1 MSSKDLTSVNES
13 SFAMDRQVY
22 IRTLNTDTTLVNN
35 NVQDTVTNNIN
46 KKYYG
51 NSSTK
56 DSTSVMLKRVRNAV
70 GKTTVNTSNLSFT
83 EVKDINTTR
92 DAISRVRNT
101 RSSGIAKKDNNYPN
115 ASIFK

>member
-46 KKYYG
+46 KVVIIN
-51 NSSTK
+51 NS
-56 DSTSVMLKRVRNAV
+56 
-70 GKTTVNTSNLSFT
+70 
-83 EVKDINTTR
+83 
-92 DAISRVRNT
+92 
-101 RSSGIAKKDNNYPN
+101 NN
-115 ASIFK
+115 K